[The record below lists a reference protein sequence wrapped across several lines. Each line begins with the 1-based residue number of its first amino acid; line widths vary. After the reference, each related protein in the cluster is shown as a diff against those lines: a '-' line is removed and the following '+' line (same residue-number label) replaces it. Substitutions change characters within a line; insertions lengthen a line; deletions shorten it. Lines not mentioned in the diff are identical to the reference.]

1 MTSLQSPRCTAVS
14 STPHPPQGHWSS
26 PRLARRTRGENAQ
39 TPCPRAPEA
48 VRGRVYGCVRLQPI
62 SSPELAPA
70 LNWFMRSPSPAA
82 GSPRFTRA
90 ECRLACRGLLRLRI
104 VGLRLCASQAY
115 SVQSVLPGA
124 RALSWCTPPALAP
137 LASSVRLSVL
147 RAACL
152 SGLGAALVLAP
163 FAAPVRVAI
172 YAACRRVPTWSS
184 PRAGSACPLRA
195 RSRGVY
201 RRFERPWGSPR
212 DTACPLHARCSGACR
227 RELTWCSRHAGTAC
241 LLHAPCSAAWPACL
255 ELTSNSPCAGSACR
269 RRARCIAAC
278 CLQPP

>member
-14 STPHPPQGHWSS
+14 YTPHPPQGHWSS

-124 RALSWCTPPALAP
+124 RATVLVHPSCAGTACL
-137 LASSVRLSVL
+137 L
-147 RAACL
+147 RA
-152 SGLGAALVLAP
+152 
-163 FAAPVRVAI
+163 PVSV
-172 YAACRRVPTWSS
+172 ACR
-184 PRAGSACPLRA
+184 L
-195 RSRGVY
+195 
-201 RRFERPWGSPR
+201 FERPWGSP
-212 DTACPLHARCSGACR
+212 C
-227 RELTWCSRHAGTAC
+227 AGTV
-241 LLHAPCSAAWPACL
+241 
-255 ELTSNSPCAGSACR
+255 CR
-269 RRARCIAAC
+269 PRARGNIC
-278 CLQPP
+278 CVSLVCRLGAQPSCWQRLPPSCAKQRGVPPV

>member
-14 STPHPPQGHWSS
+14 YTPHPPQGHWSS

-90 ECRLACRGLLRLRI
+90 LSAGSCAEGY
-104 VGLRLCASQAY
+104 CASASSDCGCVRRRH

-172 YAACRRVPTWSS
+172 YAACRSCADLEQPSCWQRLPPSC
-184 PRAGSACPLRA
+184 AKQ
-195 RSRGVY
+195 RGV
-201 RRFERPWGSPR
+201 
-212 DTACPLHARCSGACR
+212 
-227 RELTWCSRHAGTAC
+227 
-241 LLHAPCSAAWPACL
+241 
-255 ELTSNSPCAGSACR
+255 
-269 RRARCIAAC
+269 
-278 CLQPP
+278 PPV